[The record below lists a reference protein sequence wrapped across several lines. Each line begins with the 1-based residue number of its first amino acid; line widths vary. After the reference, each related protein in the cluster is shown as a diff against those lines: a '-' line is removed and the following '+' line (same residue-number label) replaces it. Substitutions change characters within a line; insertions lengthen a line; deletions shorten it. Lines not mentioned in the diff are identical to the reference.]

1 MSTGERP
8 SGRRG
13 PGTKR
18 RRSLL
23 PRVSLM
29 LMAAGW
35 LLAASGAEAAG
46 PEVVVL
52 PTTGVVDQSMAKY
65 LEDSIAQAEQQG
77 VAAVVVKLDTPGGD
91 LISTNEIV
99 GTLLEAKVPI
109 IVWVAPAGGF
119 AASAGTFITLSAN
132 IALMAPGT
140 SIGAASP
147 ISGDGTDIG
156 GTLGKKVLN
165 DAIAKITEI
174 ATVRH
179 RNVDWAVSTVRDARS
194 SPASEAVQL
203 GAVDGLAATLD
214 EVLAFANGKTVDVA
228 GAPVTLNL
236 SGATTTEQSMNV
248 FLAFIR
254 LLSDPTIAA
263 VLFATGSA
271 GLIAELWSPN
281 FVTGI
286 LGALM
291 IILALI
297 GLGSLPLN
305 VGGLVL
311 IVFGLVLFGLEV
323 TVTSHGLLG
332 VGGLVCVALGLSALF
347 SGPVDPFEPFV
358 RVAPPVILVI
368 IATGGAFLAL
378 IVFGAVRSRRVG
390 LVPAGMYVANGA
402 TGEVR
407 SPLSPI
413 GSVIAAGE
421 EWSAKTAD
429 GRSLDRGTHVRVI
442 KVEGLTLTVEP
453 DASSSKGT

>member
-1 MSTGERP
+1 
-8 SGRRG
+8 
-13 PGTKR
+13 
-18 RRSLL
+18 
-23 PRVSLM
+23 M

-35 LLAASGAEAAG
+35 LLAASGAQAAG

-65 LEDSIAQAEQQG
+65 LEDSITQAEQQG